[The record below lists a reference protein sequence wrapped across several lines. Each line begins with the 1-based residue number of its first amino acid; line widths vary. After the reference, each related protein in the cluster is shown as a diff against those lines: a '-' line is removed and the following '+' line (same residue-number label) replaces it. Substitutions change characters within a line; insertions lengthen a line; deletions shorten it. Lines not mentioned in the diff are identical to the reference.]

1 MKINT
6 IKKGNKKKNP
16 IYAKYRH
23 IQQVKCVYS
32 KRYNND
38 PFYKDDYENFKKK
51 SKEFKSNIKK
61 GTATLEDFDKWLDT
75 QDKTKQGVLK

>member
-1 MKINT
+1 MKIKT

-61 GTATLEDFDKWLDT
+61 GKATLEDFDKWLDT
-75 QDKTKQGVLK
+75 QDKTKQD